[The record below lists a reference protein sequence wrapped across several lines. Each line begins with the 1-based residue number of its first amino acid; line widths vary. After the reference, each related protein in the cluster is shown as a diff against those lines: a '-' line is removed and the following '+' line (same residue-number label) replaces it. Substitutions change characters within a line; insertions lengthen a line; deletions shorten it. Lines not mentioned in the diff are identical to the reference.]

1 MEIPYPEF
9 YVFYNGEEAY
19 PVSKTLR
26 LSEAF
31 KVKDAPVNLEL
42 KVEVININT
51 EKHSQILGKCRP
63 LEEYSRFVEIVRRHV
78 AADKNTGFKNA
89 IEECVKNGILREYLG
104 RKTREVMNMLIA
116 EYDYATDIA
125 VQRQEAWDKSARH
138 TALNMLKEGYKI
150 NSIST
155 CTGLSPEVIRELKQE
170 Q

>member
-78 AADKNTGFKNA
+78 AADKNTGFKKA
-89 IEECVKNGILREYLG
+89 IEECVKNGILKEYLG
-104 RKTREVMNMLIA
+104 RKTREVM
-116 EYDYATDIA
+116 
-125 VQRQEAWDKSARH
+125 
-138 TALNMLKEGYKI
+138 NMLKEGYKI

-155 CTGLSPEVIRELKQE
+155 CTGLSPEVIRELQE
-170 Q
+170 KH